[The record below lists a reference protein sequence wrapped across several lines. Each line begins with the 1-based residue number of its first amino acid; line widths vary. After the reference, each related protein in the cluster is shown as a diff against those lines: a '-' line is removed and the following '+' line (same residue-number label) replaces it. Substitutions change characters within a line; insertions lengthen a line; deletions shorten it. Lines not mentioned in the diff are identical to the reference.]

1 MTLYDEIVDKNL
13 LVRRINVTANH
24 LMKEDEVKIEN
35 QYEQMNL
42 FTDYEEVEQER
53 EKEEVMLSR
62 EKKMQQAILDVKKKY
77 GKNALLRGVDLEEG
91 ATAISRNNQIGGH
104 KA

>member
-1 MTLYDEIVDKNL
+1 
-13 LVRRINVTANH
+13 
-24 LMKEDEVKIEN
+24 
-35 QYEQMNL
+35 MNL

-77 GKNALLRGVDLEEG
+77 GKNAMEKCNMIDRTLDIKIETHFYVWMLV
-91 ATAISRNNQIGGH
+91 
-104 KA
+104 

>member
-1 MTLYDEIVDKNL
+1 M
-13 LVRRINVTANH
+13 TANH

>member
-1 MTLYDEIVDKNL
+1 M
-13 LVRRINVTANH
+13 TANH

-104 KA
+104 NA